1 MQLIR
6 CTQKLLKEIR
16 VKPTEVEPESEVIG
30 DWHANL
36 LRFERR
42 KCVLFT
48 NSLTLYSIFI
58 PGLKRPEFDNFDEVF
73 RQNLFRRLRIEG
85 FSQAQ
90 IEKVLEEHQ
99 TLYFAKTNSRSV
111 LGSMND
117 LAFQIETH
125 IEITGGLA
133 YTDFDNLNDELNR
146 IPMGAINYKYSI
158 DMLKEI
164 LSQSIL

>member
-16 VKPTEVEPESEVIG
+16 VKPTEIVPDFELMG

-48 NSLTLYSIFI
+48 NSQTLYSIFI
-58 PGLKRPEFDNFDEVF
+58 PGLKRPDFDIFDEIF
-73 RQNLFRRLRIEG
+73 QQALFKRLRVEG
-85 FSQAQ
+85 FSQVQ

-99 TLYFAKTNSRSV
+99 TLSYAKTNSRSV

-117 LAFQIETH
+117 LSFQVETQ
-125 IEITGGLA
+125 IKISGGLA
-133 YTDFDNLNDELNR
+133 YTDFDKLNDELNR
-146 IPMGAINYKYSI
+146 IPMGAINYSYSI
-158 DMLKEI
+158 DVLKET
-164 LSQSIL
+164 LR